1 MPDQSGFRRA
11 ALRGGVYLVVRQIVS
26 ILLKFIGVLLIT
38 RVLGPA
44 KYGAYVSG
52 VNIYNYML
60 AIGSAGVGVY
70 LLRHE
75 GDPAPIAYKTAYS
88 ILLIMGVTISAAI
101 ELGTGLLARWTTVEG
116 FEPVMRII
124 ILGLP
129 LQLLSLPAGVRLER
143 QLDYRSVALNE
154 ILGQV
159 AFYALAVPL
168 VMLKFGPIALA
179 ISNVLQQLVLCASA
193 HVRSKTLPSFAFDRA
208 TAGKTLRYAADFSV
222 ANWIWQMRM
231 LVNPLIVGPAL
242 GARAVGIIGMT
253 VGLLELLTVIKTI
266 TWRLS
271 VAILTKVRSET
282 ARLRKAV
289 TDGMELG
296 VLATGAILLG
306 FGWTGGFIVP
316 RLFGPRWLGVMD
328 IYPYIALSY
337 LTISTFNVH
346 SATISVINRNRGLAL
361 YHVISVGIFA
371 TVAYFA
377 VARFGIVGYGYAEV
391 ATVPAY
397 YVMHLVLARAIGS
410 PDYRLTAIW
419 WCGAA
424 IGLFWGFGLWLIA
437 VPFLALLMPPSV
449 RKLRGYY
456 RDGLR
461 PAA

>member
-11 ALRGGVYLVVRQIVS
+11 ALRGGVYLLMRQVVS
-26 ILLKFIGVLLIT
+26 ILLKLIGVLLIT

-75 GDPAPIAYKTAYS
+75 GDPSPIAYRTAYS
-88 ILLIMGVTISAAI
+88 ILLMMGVALACAI
-101 ELGTGLLARWTTVEG
+101 ELGTGALARWTTVEG

-124 ILGLP
+124 IIGLP

-159 AFYALAVPL
+159 SFYALAVPL

-179 ISNVLQQLVLCASA
+179 ISNVLQQFVLCACA
-193 HVRSKTLPSFAFDRA
+193 HWRSKTMPRFGFDRA
-208 TAGKTLRYAADFSV
+208 TASKTLRYAADFSV

-242 GARAVGIIGMT
+242 GAKAVGIIGMT

-346 SATISVINRNRGLAL
+346 SATLSVINRNRGLAV
-361 YHVISVGIFA
+361 YHTISVSIFA

-377 VARFGIVGYGYAEV
+377 VAKFGIVGYGYAEV

-397 YVMHLVLARAIGS
+397 YAMHLVLARAIGS

-419 WCGAA
+419 WAGAA

-437 VPFLALLMPPSV
+437 VPFLALLMPASL

-461 PAA
+461 SPA

>member
-1 MPDQSGFRRA
+1 
-11 ALRGGVYLVVRQIVS
+11 
-26 ILLKFIGVLLIT
+26 
-38 RVLGPA
+38 
-44 KYGAYVSG
+44 
-52 VNIYNYML
+52 
-60 AIGSAGVGVY
+60 
-70 LLRHE
+70 
-75 GDPAPIAYKTAYS
+75 
-88 ILLIMGVTISAAI
+88 
-101 ELGTGLLARWTTVEG
+101 
-116 FEPVMRII
+116 
-124 ILGLP
+124 
-129 LQLLSLPAGVRLER
+129 
-143 QLDYRSVALNE
+143 
-154 ILGQV
+154 
-159 AFYALAVPL
+159 
-168 VMLKFGPIALA
+168 
-179 ISNVLQQLVLCASA
+179 
-193 HVRSKTLPSFAFDRA
+193 
-208 TAGKTLRYAADFSV
+208 
-222 ANWIWQMRM
+222 MRM

-242 GARAVGIIGMT
+242 GAKAVGIIGMT

-346 SATISVINRNRGLAL
+346 SATLSVINRNRGLAV
-361 YHVISVGIFA
+361 YHTISVSIFA

-377 VARFGIVGYGYAEV
+377 VAKFGIVGYGYAEV

-397 YVMHLVLARAIGS
+397 YAMHLVLARAIGS

-419 WCGAA
+419 WAGAA

-437 VPFLALLMPPSV
+437 VPFLALLMPASL

-461 PAA
+461 SPA